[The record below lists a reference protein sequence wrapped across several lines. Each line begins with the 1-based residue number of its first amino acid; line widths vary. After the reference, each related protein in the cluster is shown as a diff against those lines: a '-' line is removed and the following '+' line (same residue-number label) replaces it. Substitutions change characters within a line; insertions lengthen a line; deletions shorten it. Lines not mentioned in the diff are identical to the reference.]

1 MNFKFLN
8 ILDLSAILDRFWIRD
23 KNIIKTNP
31 IQCTSLLYAE
41 SISAINLISKDC
53 KDIDLR
59 KLECV
64 GINKFFL
71 IFLAHP
77 NIDEDQKP
85 IFDQIKVLRVL
96 L

>member
-64 GINKFFL
+64 GINKFFFN
-71 IFLAHP
+71 IFSTPKHWRGSKTYFRS
-77 NIDEDQKP
+77 D
-85 IFDQIKVLRVL
+85 
-96 L
+96 

>member
-1 MNFKFLN
+1 MTIFSFQFFEFPILYFFWAMNFKFLN
-8 ILDLSAILDRFWIRD
+8 ILDLSAILERFWIRD

-41 SISAINLISKDC
+41 SISAINLISKNC

-64 GINKFFL
+64 GINMCFF
-71 IFLAHP
+71 
-77 NIDEDQKP
+77 
-85 IFDQIKVLRVL
+85 
-96 L
+96 